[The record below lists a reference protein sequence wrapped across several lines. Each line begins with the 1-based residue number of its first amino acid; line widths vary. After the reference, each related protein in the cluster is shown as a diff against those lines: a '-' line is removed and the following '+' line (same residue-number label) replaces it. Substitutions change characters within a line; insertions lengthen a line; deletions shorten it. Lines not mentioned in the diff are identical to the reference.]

1 MSGRRMHAIR
11 AAAFVAAGLAP
22 MSGAPARADAVE
34 DAGNILKYAMP
45 IGAAGIAISKD
56 DEDGLLEMGVSY
68 VGAMGTAYGLK
79 SVVREWR
86 PDHSDRRSFPSDS
99 ATSAFASAAFLDK
112 RYGWHYGLPAY
123 ALASFVAYS
132 RVEADKHHWQDVAAG
147 AAVGWTFNQLITTH
161 RSGVSVEPLVSLG
174 AISLNLRLRW

>member
-1 MSGRRMHAIR
+1 MSGRRTIAIR
-11 AAAFVAAGLAP
+11 AAGFVAAGLAAA
-22 MSGAPARADAVE
+22 SGASALADAVE
-34 DAGNILKYAMP
+34 EAGNILKYAMP

-56 DEDGLLEMGVSY
+56 DEDGLLEMSVSY

-147 AAVGWTFNQLITTH
+147 AAIGWTFNQLVTTH
-161 RSGVSVEPLVSLG
+161 ETGVSIEPLISLD
-174 AISLNLRLRW
+174 AISLGLHLRW

>member
-1 MSGRRMHAIR
+1 
-11 AAAFVAAGLAP
+11 
-22 MSGAPARADAVE
+22 
-34 DAGNILKYAMP
+34 MP
-45 IGAAGIAISKD
+45 IGAAGIAISKG
-56 DEDGLLEMGVSY
+56 DEDGFLEMGVSY
-68 VGAMGTAYGLK
+68 VGAMGTALGLK

-132 RVEADKHHWQDVAAG
+132 RVEADKHHWHDVAAG
-147 AAVGWTFNQLITTH
+147 AAIGWTFNQLITT
-161 RSGVSVEPLVSLG
+161 RQTGLSVEPLVSLD
-174 AISLNLRLRW
+174 AISLNLHLRW